1 MRVTVVSAKG
11 GAIGASELTDLG
23 CAVREVVAV
32 TPPDEIIAGAD
43 LVLVEARDDG
53 ELGRFVVQRIRSQA
67 AKMPVLLALEVSQLS
82 RLDPTWG
89 HDDFVLM
96 PYQPHELY
104 ARLRAIEW
112 RSSEFSQPEWIKIGA
127 LVIDLAA
134 HVVRLGAA
142 EVPLANR
149 EFELLVYL
157 AQARGRVRRREQ
169 ILSHVWGI
177 RRGTAGRSLDVH
189 VRRLRAKLA
198 SSVAIETV
206 RGVGYRLDGVG

>member
-1 MRVTVVSAKG
+1 MG
-11 GAIGASELTDLG
+11 GAIGATELADLG

-32 TPPDEIIAGAD
+32 TPPAEIVAGTD
-43 LVLVEARDDG
+43 VVLVEAGEDG
-53 ELGRFVVQRIRSQA
+53 ELGRFVVQRVRAIS
-67 AKMPVLLALEVSQLS
+67 AKVPMLLALGVSQLS

-89 HDDFVLM
+89 HDDFVLI

-104 ARLRAIEW
+104 ARLRASEW
-112 RSSEFSQPEWIKIGA
+112 RTSEFSQPEWIKIGA

-134 HVVRLGAA
+134 HVVRLGGT
-142 EVPLANR
+142 EVALANR

-157 AQARGRVRRREQ
+157 AQARGRVRKREQ
-169 ILSHVWGI
+169 ILAQVWGV

-198 SSVAIETV
+198 SAVAIETV
-206 RGVGYRLDGVG
+206 RGVGFRLDGV